1 LTERIEHTYTLIYLD
16 TVIMAMKTQQ
26 TVVPDSSHVERH
38 GYLFGYPIAHS
49 FSPLF
54 HQTVYDDLGLN
65 WSQLFLESTDMDLF
79 LKLRQ
84 DPKFYGV
91 RHCCMHVRS

>member
-1 LTERIEHTYTLIYLD
+1 
-16 TVIMAMKTQQ
+16 MATQTQTQQ
-26 TVVPDSSHVERH
+26 TVVPDSSHVEKH

-79 LKLRQ
+79 LRLRQ
-84 DPKFYGV
+84 DPKFYGL
-91 RHCCMHVRS
+91 RHGCMHVEPSADSPRRRGNDAS